1 MKKKLLF
8 TVLISALSLTYVKA
22 QDDNSNKS
30 SGKSGLALELGAG
43 VNYYQGLPDRN
54 FEKFESERLNWQ
66 LNGMLGITL
75 TRDKADRRTLIAAFG
90 TVGLNN
96 RNTITQLLKDQQY
109 LTLAADQAASNNF
122 YQLEGGLVIA
132 DIIRIS
138 TGVGQQN
145 FNSQL
150 LASAD
155 GVQINAT
162 NLKYNSSTIGLK
174 LNFRS
179 IVWVINCNFAY
190 GQDYNKTVIAPNT
203 GLMLRF

>member
-1 MKKKLLF
+1 MKKNLVF
-8 TVLISALSLTYVKA
+8 TVLISALSLSALKA
-22 QDDNSNKS
+22 QDKNSNKN

-43 VNYYQGLPDRN
+43 VNYYHGLPDRN
-54 FEKFESERLNWQ
+54 FEKFETDRINWQ

-75 TRDKADRRTLIAAFG
+75 TRDKADRRTMIAAFG
-90 TVGLNN
+90 TLGFNN
-96 RNTITQLLKDQQY
+96 RSTITQLIKDQQY
-109 LTLAADQAASNNF
+109 LSLATDQAASNNF
-122 YQLEGGLVIA
+122 YQLEGGIVIA
-132 DIIRIS
+132 DLIRIS

-145 FNSQL
+145 FNSQV

-162 NLKYNSSTIGLK
+162 NLKYNSSTIGLR

-179 IVWVINCNFAY
+179 IVWVINVNAAY
-190 GQDYNKTVIAPNT
+190 GQDYNKTVLTPNT

>member
-1 MKKKLLF
+1 MKKNLVF
-8 TVLISALSLTYVKA
+8 TVLISALSLSSVKA

-43 VNYYQGLPDRN
+43 ANYYQGLPDRN
-54 FEKFESERLNWQ
+54 FEKFESSRINWQ

-90 TVGLNN
+90 AVGLNN
-96 RNTITQLLKDQQY
+96 RNTITNLLKDQQY
-109 LTLAADQAASNNF
+109 LSLATDQAASNNF

-132 DIIRIS
+132 DLIRIS

-145 FNSQL
+145 FNSQVL
-150 LASAD
+150 GSTD
-155 GVQINAT
+155 GVQLNAT

-174 LNFRS
+174 LNLRS
-179 IVWVINCNFAY
+179 IVWVINVNAAY
-190 GQDYNKTVIAPNT
+190 GQDFNKTVLTPNT